1 MGATEI
7 TTVTGERY
15 TVDGSPQEV
24 EALIIAAA
32 RGSIL
37 QFAWLTEAGSD
48 RAVAVNPTYLVTLR
62 QSDPAP
68 PGAHSG

>member
-48 RAVAVNPTYLVTLR
+48 ACRRR
-62 QSDPAP
+62 QPDVSGDAASVGPAP